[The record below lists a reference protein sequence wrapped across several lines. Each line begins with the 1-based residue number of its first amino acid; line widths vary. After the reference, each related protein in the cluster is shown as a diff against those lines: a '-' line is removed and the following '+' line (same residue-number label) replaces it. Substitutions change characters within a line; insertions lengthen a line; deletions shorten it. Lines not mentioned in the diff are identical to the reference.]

1 MATLKELFKKLEELE
16 QLKKELSITI
26 SDTYGKII
34 EVEVLDDVD
43 GVCFYMTGEHCR
55 FIVPVEDMKKLA
67 NWLYKIGLVEERDS
81 YDR

>member
-1 MATLKELFKKLEELE
+1 MATLKDLFRKLEELE
-16 QLKKELSITI
+16 QLKKELSINI

-55 FIVPVEDMKKLA
+55 FIIPVEEMKKLA
-67 NWLYKIGLVEERDS
+67 NWLHKIGLVEERDAR
-81 YDR
+81 D